1 MKKRATPYLIIAMKK
16 LLAGETLSELP
27 PAKNSN
33 QYFSTIKNN
42 GIALVEVWTPNLHN
56 QGRHLE
62 RNLHQTIENIARAE
76 KYLEALEGVKI
87 KDKTSKEL

>member
-1 MKKRATPYLIIAMKK
+1 MKKRNTPYLIIAMKK

-42 GIALVEVWTPNLHN
+42 GIALVEVWKPNITN
-56 QGRHLE
+56 AGRHKE
-62 RNLHQTIENIARAE
+62 RSLHQTIENITRAE
-76 KYLEALEGVKI
+76 KYLKSLQGVKNHAKI
-87 KDKTSKEL
+87 SKEV